1 MEFNIISKPPA
12 RFGADILCH
21 FLRKG
26 LGFHAIPSVSDKAA
40 IQSGKPVYVG
50 AEGSAVILC
59 PVLDVIGDQL
69 YPDEAL
75 RVAGGRTVLH
85 AGLNGGKHICW
96 MLDGNLEEEDFRLLL
111 DGALLADYEYNSY
124 KSAAKS
130 EKLKLTIVAGSRVAS
145 FKKILGRSQKIHAGV
160 SLARDV
166 VNTPASDLTPL
177 QLAEVARRTCKEYGM
192 QFKSL
197 SKAQLEKAGYTGI
210 TAVGQGS
217 VNDCVMFS
225 MSWKPEKK
233 SPGNRPLCLVG
244 KGVTFDTG
252 GISIKPWDGMWDM
265 KGDMGGSAA
274 VIGAM
279 AAIASLKLPIEVHAV
294 IGSAENMPD
303 GSAYR
308 PGDVIRYR
316 NGRTVEV
323 HSTDAEGRLVL
334 ADALLYAQ
342 ETLGQKRIIEFSTL
356 TGACVRALGNQYIGM
371 MSLNEEFKYEIRKA
385 AASSGECV
393 WELPLHPEYRTLL
406 KADTA
411 DIKNVGGPLAGAQ
424 TAGWFLHE
432 FINPG
437 TTYAHMDIAG
447 VFLSKKEKYWKSPG
461 ASGAG
466 VRLAVELASL

>member
-1 MEFNIISKPPA
+1 MEINIVSKIPA
-12 RFGADILCH
+12 KFRADFICR
-21 FLRKG
+21 FLRNGK
-26 LGFHAIPSVSDKAA
+26 GFHADASAIDKAA
-40 IQSGKPVYVG
+40 IGSGKPFFMAADAARVV
-50 AEGSAVILC
+50 LC
-59 PVLDVIGDQL
+59 PVIDVIGKML
-69 YPDEAL
+69 YPDEAV
-75 RVAGGRTVLH
+75 RVAGGRTILQ
-85 AGLNGGKHICW
+85 ACQNGSQHICW
-96 MLDGNLEEEDFRLLL
+96 VLDGNLEDDDFRLLL
-111 DGALLADYEYNSY
+111 DGARLADYDFNKY
-124 KSAAKS
+124 KSDS
-130 EKLKLTIVAGSRVAS
+130 QPEKLSLTVVAGSRVAA
-145 FKKILGRSQKIHAGV
+145 FKKILARNTLIHAGV

-177 QLAEVARRTCKEYGM
+177 ELAEVARKTCKQHGM
-192 QFKSL
+192 QFKAIN
-197 SKAQLEKAGYTGI
+197 KAQLEKGGYNGI

-225 MSWKPEKK
+225 MSWVPAKK
-233 SPGNRPLCLVG
+233 SSGSKPLCLVG

-279 AAIASLKLPIEVHAV
+279 QAIASLKLPIEVHAV

-303 GSAYR
+303 GKAYR
-308 PGDVIRYR
+308 PGDVIRFR

-342 ETLGQKRIIEFSTL
+342 ETLKQKRIIEFSTL

-371 MSLNEEFKYEIRKA
+371 MSHNEEFKYEIRRA
-385 AASSGECV
+385 AATSGECT
-393 WELPLHPEYRTLL
+393 WELPLHPEYRSLL

-447 VFLSKKEKYWKSPG
+447 VFLASKEKYWKAAG